1 MVVCLIQDFDSN
13 FFIQPSCRYSL
24 DMIVNKDGKSV
35 TVVATTA
42 NDQSQPSPTR
52 VRLRKSRRRHN
63 PGRSSTTSGHSTSSP
78 VKSPSKETLNE
89 EFENKSNSSKNDQ
102 QKNDHLSPSAF
113 KYMGPGTAIRESGI
127 EFSHSESEQPEQKN
141 LNDVCFGCDGSCSD
155 ITCSS
160 KRSSRISADV
170 ESNICDSECTSPTH
184 QVLRRILDV
193 ENMNP
198 EEREETEIDSNQ
210 NLEQKSTS
218 LPEKSGTGN
227 GNNTDE
233 DVIADDV
240 IPVDTGIPEISVD
253 AVTINNYSNLKN
265 GSLKRSISDNPVN
278 QSPSKIP
285 HMRMDSTDSEG
296 QYMICRSIGIQAR
309 ARQDSWSED
318 EGAVGDSEEDF
329 T

>member
-1 MVVCLIQDFDSN
+1 
-13 FFIQPSCRYSL
+13 
-24 DMIVNKDGKSV
+24 MIVNKDGKSV
-35 TVVATTA
+35 TVTA
-42 NDQSQPSPTR
+42 STNDQSQPSPTK

-63 PGRSSTTSGHSTSSP
+63 GRSSVTSGHSTSSP
-78 VKSPSKETLNE
+78 VKSPAKEILHEELESKY
-89 EFENKSNSSKNDQ
+89 ENKSNSSKND

-127 EFSHSESEQPEQKN
+127 EFSHSESEQTEQKN

-184 QVLRRILDV
+184 QALRRIIDDS
-193 ENMNP
+193 NMNP

-210 NLEQKSTS
+210 NLEQKSKTS
-218 LPEKSGTGN
+218 TPEKTCN
-227 GNNTDE
+227 GNNTDDE
-233 DVIADDV
+233 VLADDV
-240 IPVDTGIPEISVD
+240 IPVDSEIPEIAVD
-253 AVTINNYSNLKN
+253 AVTLNNFSNHVKSG
-265 GSLKRSISDNPVN
+265 GSLKRSISDNPMN

-296 QYMICRSIGIQAR
+296 QVMICRSIGIQAR
-309 ARQDSWSED
+309 ARHNLDDSWSED
-318 EGAVGDSEEDF
+318 EGAVGDNEEDF
-329 T
+329 M